1 MNYSQ
6 IRREARSSL
15 SGKWGK
21 AALLTLV
28 YTIIYSLISFGL
40 SAISGLIPFLSL
52 FFTIGI
58 YAVTVPIVFGFTV
71 SLIKLRLGD

>member
-40 SAISGLIPFLSL
+40 SAISGLIPFLSYSLPLEYTQLL
-52 FFTIGI
+52 FLLFLDLL
-58 YAVTVPIVFGFTV
+58 
-71 SLIKLRLGD
+71 SL